1 MASTSSTGVE
11 IQKFDVKKLFP
22 MEEYDAGFTDP
33 VAIAKDEWHSLDEIA
48 RSSIRMHMTDK
59 VYFSMVKETTTFAL
73 REKLQAF
80 YE

>member
-33 VAIAKDEWHSLDEIA
+33 VAIAKDE
-48 RSSIRMHMTDK
+48 
-59 VYFSMVKETTTFAL
+59 
-73 REKLQAF
+73 
-80 YE
+80 